1 MDAALV
7 SQAHALHDAVTRLRR
22 VGLIVTRADLSSAHW
37 RASLTLDRLA
47 TARAA
52 SPEPSPT
59 RIGFAYPVRSANA

>member
-7 SQAHALHDAVTRLRR
+7 SQAHALHDAVSRLRR

-47 TARAA
+47 T
-52 SPEPSPT
+52 SQSEPSAPSP
-59 RIGFAYPVRSANA
+59 RQIGFAYPVRGATA